1 MQNRGCERR
10 PALELRY
17 ARRMPR
23 RKPIADLFA
32 LALLLGSSAVFAADS
47 KPVARVGNESI
58 TLADLTRRLAKLPL
72 FQRAALA
79 DTPDKLKRVVLD
91 TLLVPDLLYAE
102 EAERLKLRERAAVR
116 EREREI
122 LRRAMDRE
130 LSAECLRNTPV
141 SSAEIKAYF
150 EANRARFE
158 TPHRVRIWRI
168 LTDDLALAR
177 KIIADSQGV
186 DGLKRWSQYARE
198 NSLDKATQFR
208 DGDLGFVHPD
218 GNTDTPTLRVDPAL
232 FAAAEQLADGELG
245 KEPLQEGT
253 HWAVIWRRG
262 SAAAITR
269 TVAQEEGSIR
279 QVLERERLEKARQA
293 LLSSL
298 QAKYVSQ
305 RNDSPLELAQFA
317 TPTGP
322 SRSVPARTA
331 HEAAAGS
338 SQPIPSER
346 GTR

>member
-1 MQNRGCERR
+1 M
-10 PALELRY
+10 RY
-17 ARRMPR
+17 ARLMPR
-23 RKPIADLFA
+23 RKPVADLFA
-32 LALLLGSSAVFAADS
+32 LALLLGTSAGFAADS

-58 TLADLTRRLAKLPL
+58 SAADLARRLAKIPQ
-72 FQRAALA
+72 FQRAALG
-79 DTPDKLKRVVLD
+79 DTPDKLKRAVLD
-91 TLLVPDLLYAE
+91 SMLVPDLLYAE
-102 EAERLKLRERAAVR
+102 EAERLKLRDRANVR
-116 EREREI
+116 DREREI

-141 SSAEIKAYF
+141 SGAEIKAYF

-158 TPHRVRIWRI
+158 TPRRVRIWRI
-168 LTDDLALAR
+168 LTDDPALAR

-198 NSLDKATQFR
+198 NSLDKATQLR

-232 FAAAEQLADGELG
+232 FAAAERLADGELA

-269 TVAQEEGSIR
+269 TLAQEEGAIR

-293 LLSSL
+293 LLASL

-305 RNDSPLELAQFA
+305 RNDSPLELTQFA
-317 TPTGP
+317 APAGP
-322 SRSVPARTA
+322 SRTVPARTA